1 MENIDNIVNFTVME
15 KDFPKPCVC
24 NKFQTTSQNLPQ
36 DTISVN
42 PIGKIQWGFREIFV
56 KCKFLLIIS

>member
-24 NKFQTTSQNLPQ
+24 NKFRTTSQNLPQ

-42 PIGKIQWGFREIFV
+42 PIGKIQ
-56 KCKFLLIIS
+56 